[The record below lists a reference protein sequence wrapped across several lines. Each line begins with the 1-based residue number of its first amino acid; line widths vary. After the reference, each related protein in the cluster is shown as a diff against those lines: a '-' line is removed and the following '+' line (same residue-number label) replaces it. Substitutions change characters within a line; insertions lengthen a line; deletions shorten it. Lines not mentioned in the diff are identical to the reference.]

1 MADRAALLRLRQ
13 DVHRDVGAAEALL
26 EAVTRRLG
34 ADVPNDEVLLGY
46 AAVTL
51 HQAYTAL
58 ETCFERICQT
68 LEGSQ
73 PVGADSHQAL
83 LHNMTRALDD
93 MRPAV
98 LHAETAKQLQPLLR
112 FRHFVRHAYAVAWDP
127 KRIDEVLAAAQR
139 VWPRVRADMDEFLA
153 FLDEVIEVV

>member
-13 DVHRDVGAAEALL
+13 DVHRDVGAAETLL
-26 EAVTRRLG
+26 EAVERRLG
-34 ADVPNDEVLLGY
+34 PKVPDDEVLLGY

-68 LEGSQ
+68 LEGSL
-73 PVGADSHQAL
+73 PVGPDSHQAL
-83 LHNMTRALDD
+83 LQNMTRALDD

-98 LHAETAKQLQPLLR
+98 LGDEAAKLLRPLLR

-127 KRIDEVLAAAQR
+127 ERIDEVLAAAR
-139 VWPRVRADMDEFLA
+139 RAWPRVRADMDTFVA
-153 FLDEVIEVV
+153 FLDDVIAVM